1 MASSFLRPSA
11 PSTALDLLLPAPVLV
26 QLVLLVSFLL
36 LCVSLLLDADK
47 RVRAVRHLPT
57 PASTLPLLKNTLDL
71 ALFQRRRLYCWL
83 LDETLRHDGRTW
95 RLKVLGRPQT
105 VVLGSLETF
114 DDVLK
119 LQSEA
124 FGKGATLRC
133 IMRDVMG
140 DGIIAADGAAWLEQ
154 RKTASALFSLQI
166 LRDNM
171 DAVVRNHGVL
181 LCQRLR
187 ELSRCDGAV
196 DLKRLFDLF
205 TLDVF
210 TKIGFGVDLHGL
222 EDDANHLA
230 AFDRC
235 SHVLLQRFREPMWLW
250 RLKRALSL
258 GAERQH
264 KRDIAALD
272 TLLADVIS
280 QSLAEKTRRRHSDAE
295 DNGGGSRPTLKRKR
309 SNVDC
314 DLLSLFLDQQLRDD
328 AAVDAT
334 RLRDMAINLVS
345 AGRDTTSQSLAW
357 FVLLMNREPETLAR
371 IRDEIEHKLPRL
383 RHANTVPTVQELQC
397 LPFLEAAIRES
408 LRLNPVVPLN
418 SRTATR
424 DVSLS
429 DGTLVK
435 EGTHVLLPIYA
446 LNRLPAVWGDDA
458 AEFRPERWLDPS
470 TGELLATWTPAR
482 VACFSWGSRQCLGM
496 RLALL
501 ELKMVLAAVLSKF
514 DLTTVRD
521 PWSYSY
527 APTITLSIDGPLDVM
542 VSERQLVD

>member
-1 MASSFLRPSA
+1 MTSLLRSSALLP
-11 PSTALDLLLPAPVLV
+11 PALDVPLRWLLLLS
-26 QLVLLVSFLL
+26 LLLL
-36 LCVSLLLDADK
+36 LCATLLLDADK
-47 RVRAVRHLPT
+47 RARAVRHLPT
-57 PASTLPLLKNTLDL
+57 PASTLPLLKNTLDI

-83 LDETLRHDGRTW
+83 LDETLRHGGRTW

-105 VVLGSLETF
+105 VVVASLETF

-119 LQSEA
+119 LQFEA
-124 FGKGATLRC
+124 FGKGETLPC

-140 DGIIAADGAAWLEQ
+140 GGIIAADGPAWLEQ
-154 RKTASALFSLQI
+154 RKAASALFSLQI

-187 ELSRCDGAV
+187 ELSRRDGPV

-222 EDDANHLA
+222 EDDTNHLA

-235 SHVLLQRFREPMWLW
+235 SQVLLQRFREPMWLW
-250 RLKRALSL
+250 RVKRALSL
-258 GAERQH
+258 GPERQLR
-264 KRDIAALD
+264 RDVKALD
-272 TLLADVIS
+272 ALLADVIS
-280 QSLAEKTRRRHSDAE
+280 QSLADKTRRRRSDA
-295 DNGGGSRPTLKRKR
+295 DADDGAAAGAGGRPTLRRKR

-314 DLLSLFLDQQLRDD
+314 DLLSLFLDQQLRED
-328 AAVDAT
+328 AAVDAA
-334 RLRDMAINLVS
+334 RLRDMAINFIS

-357 FVLLMNREPETLAR
+357 FVLMMNREPSVLAR
-371 IRDEIEHKLPRL
+371 IRAEIEHKLPRL
-383 RHANTVPTVQELQC
+383 RHANTVPSVQELQS

-424 DVSLS
+424 DVTLC
-429 DGTLVK
+429 DGTFVK
-435 EGTHVLLPIYA
+435 AGTHVLLPIYA

-458 AEFRPERWLDPS
+458 AAFRPERWLDPA

-482 VACFSWGSRQCLGM
+482 LASFSWGPRQCLGM

-501 ELKMVLAAVLSKF
+501 ELQMVLASVLSKF
-514 DLTTVRD
+514 ELTTARD

-527 APTITLSIDGPLDVM
+527 APSITLSIDGPLDVV
-542 VSERQLVD
+542 VSAREQS